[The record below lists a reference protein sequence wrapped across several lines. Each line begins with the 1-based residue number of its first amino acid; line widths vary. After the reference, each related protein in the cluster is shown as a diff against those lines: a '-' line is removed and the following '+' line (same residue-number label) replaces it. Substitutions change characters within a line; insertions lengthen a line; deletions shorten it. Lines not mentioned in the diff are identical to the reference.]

1 MRRSWRRNPHVEL
14 GLVFVLLV
22 LLPSFLL
29 GSFSLRAVESQ
40 RAAAQQRSL
49 AERSSTADLA
59 GRIVHQEMKTL
70 EAGWSTLVPR
80 HVGWEANLGA
90 VVAALDSA
98 RGRDFVRACHL
109 LHVSGQRLYPP
120 EPAATDPTPIPSADA
135 FDAGDAHEVRELLA
149 AAETAEFELD
159 TPAAALVAYRALLD
173 AARTPRL
180 QAVAHA
186 GIARAQLHLQ
196 QWQRA
201 IEASE
206 WILQQY
212 ADAYDLDNQPLRL
225 QARLHIAR
233 AREEMGQALPAASA
247 LVASYEDLVAHSD
260 EIGRLQFDVLVERIE
275 ERMARLLPRPV
286 PGDWREL
293 EQRYAAVA
301 AQRKRPIGSE
311 YFANKL
317 SRKLVR
323 AALEGL
329 VYTTEVRY
337 LSATV
342 DGEPFL
348 LAYVYLPD
356 ASGTAVAALAGFE
369 IDLMTMSNAMLPG
382 IMQQFQA
389 NDDLVLALVDAEG
402 KPVLSG
408 SAVPATNRVSHP
420 LAVPFDFWSV
430 AVALEPDAED
440 FGGLEFRTK
449 VYLYLVLVLLLTIGT
464 GAALVV
470 IGLRRQ
476 SRLANMKTSLV
487 SSVSHELRTPL
498 TSIRLFSELLEAAG
512 EDASLEQRR
521 QYLHTIRR
529 EVDRLQRL
537 IDQVLDFARGARGAR
552 QFRFEFEEI
561 GDLVRNVAEDF
572 RSQAEGN
579 GFRFEVDIEPD
590 LPEVRVDADALR
602 QLLLNLLANA
612 MQYSEKERAITV
624 RARRS
629 GLEICIQVQDRGIG
643 IDPTDHERIFED
655 FYRGD
660 TRLSSRHGGLGLGL
674 ALVRRIATAHGGRVT
689 VDSRRGQGAVFTIW
703 LPVSEDGGTES
714 AGKEARR
721 ARS

>member
-1 MRRSWRRNPHVEL
+1 M
-14 GLVFVLLV
+14 FVLLV

-29 GSFSLRAVESQ
+29 GSFSLRAVENE
-40 RAAAQQRSL
+40 RAAARQRSL
-49 AERSSTADLA
+49 AERSGTADLA
-59 GRIVHQEMKTL
+59 GRIVHQEMKAL
-70 EAGWSTLVPR
+70 EAGWSALVPR
-80 HVGWEANLGA
+80 RVGWEADLDV

-109 LHVSGQRLYPP
+109 LHVSGRRLYPP
-120 EPAATDPTPIPSADA
+120 EPAPSEALPAPSDDA
-135 FDAGDAHEVRELLA
+135 FDAGDAREVRDLLA
-149 AAETAEFELD
+149 VAEAAEFERD
-159 TPAAALVAYRALLD
+159 APTEALGAYRAVLE

-180 QAVAHA
+180 QAIAHA
-186 GIARAQLHLQ
+186 GIARAYLHLR
-196 QWQRA
+196 QWQQA
-201 IEASE
+201 IDASE
-206 WILQQY
+206 RILLEH

-233 AREEMGQALPAASA
+233 ARGEMGQAMPAATA

-260 EIGRLQFDVLVERIE
+260 EIGRLQFDILVERIE

-286 PGDWREL
+286 PDAWRSL
-293 EQRYAAVA
+293 EQRYFAVA
-301 AQRKRPIGSE
+301 AQKKRPIGLD

-329 VYTTEVRY
+329 AYTTEVRY
-337 LSATV
+337 LSDTV

-369 IDLMTMSNAMLPG
+369 IDLATMSNAMLPG

-389 NDDLVLALVDAEG
+389 TDDLVLALVDSEG
-402 KPVLSG
+402 KPVIGG
-408 SAVPATNRVSHP
+408 SAVPVPAGVSHP
-420 LAVPFDFWSV
+420 LGVPFDFWAV
-430 AVALEPDAED
+430 AVVPPANADAAL
-440 FGGLEFRTK
+440 GLDFRTK
-449 VYLYLVLVLLLTIGT
+449 VYLYLVLVLLLTIST

-470 IGLRRQ
+470 TGLRRQ
-476 SRLANMKTSLV
+476 SRLANMKAGLV

-498 TSIRLFSELLEAAG
+498 TSIRMFSELLEAAG

-521 QYLHTIRR
+521 QYLRTIRR

-537 IDQVLDFARGARGAR
+537 IDQVLDFARGERGAR

-561 GDLVRNVAEDF
+561 GALVRNVAEDF
-572 RSQAEGN
+572 RSQAEGA

-612 MQYSEKERAITV
+612 MQYSETDRGITV
-624 RARRS
+624 RVRRS
-629 GLEICIQVQDRGIG
+629 GLEVGIQVQDQGIG
-643 IDPTDHERIFED
+643 IDPADQERIFED

-660 TRLSSRHGGLGLGL
+660 TRLSSQHGGLGLGL
-674 ALVRRIATAHGGRVT
+674 ALVRRIVTAHSGRVT
-689 VDSRRGQGAVFTIW
+689 VDSRRGRGATFTVW
-703 LPVSEDGGTES
+703 LPVPEDGGIES
-714 AGKEARR
+714 AVREVRR